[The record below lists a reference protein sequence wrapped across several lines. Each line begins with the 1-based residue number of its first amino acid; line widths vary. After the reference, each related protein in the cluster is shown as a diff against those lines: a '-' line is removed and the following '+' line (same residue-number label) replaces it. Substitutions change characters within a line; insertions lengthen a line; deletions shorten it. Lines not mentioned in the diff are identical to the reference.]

1 MHLELM
7 TNGLQIAAQA
17 EEILAA
23 DFRSVSVSVD
33 GEARVHDGL
42 RRRQGCL
49 AEVLRGTKIL
59 IVKGVKTGAVTQV
72 NKLNLEALP
81 FIHDMIV
88 EHGFHGW
95 MVQLTLPHGRA
106 GERGREKSLCLEP
119 EQLLRLEELLLDLV
133 AREAIHFQLANTL
146 GYMSRSEPR
155 LRAGTTAGTRAW
167 GACQAG
173 LRAIGMTSDGTV
185 RGCLSLPDAFD
196 EGNIRER
203 SLEEIWE
210 DEKLFAYN
218 RRFEVA
224 MLEGPCRG
232 CSFDRICRGGCP
244 GLAWAATGK
253 VGNNPYCLHALTRN
267 R

>member
-33 GEARVHDGL
+33 GDARIHDGL
-42 RRRQGCL
+42 RQRQGCL
-49 AEVLRGTKIL
+49 VEVLEGTAIL
-59 IVKGVKTGAVTQV
+59 IEKGVKTGAVTQV
-72 NKLNLEALP
+72 NKLNLAALP
-81 FIHDMIV
+81 TIHDMIV
-88 EHGFHGW
+88 EHGFKGW

-119 EQLLRLEELLLDLV
+119 EDLLRLEELLLDLV
-133 AREAIHFQLANTL
+133 PREAIHFQLANTI

-155 LRAGTTAGTRAW
+155 LRAGTTAGMRAW
-167 GACQAG
+167 GACQGG
-173 LRAIGMTSDGTV
+173 LRSIGMTSDGTV
-185 RGCLSLPDAFD
+185 RGCLSMPDAFD

-203 SLEEIWE
+203 SLVEIWN

-218 RRFEVA
+218 RSFDVTA
-224 MLEGPCRG
+224 LGGPCKT
-232 CSFDRICRGGCP
+232 CSFAKICRGGCP
-244 GLAWAATGK
+244 GLSWAATGK
-253 VGNNPYCLHALTRN
+253 VGNNPYCLHALVRDG
-267 R
+267 